1 MRKQIL
7 FAMLAVSLL
16 IQLPAFAQLAAPN
29 DDGVSIGHIHL
40 LVRDI
45 EAQKKVWV
53 EGLGAEVTKTGTLEM
68 LRLPGVFIIFT
79 KGEPTAGSD
88 GSTVNHIGFQ
98 VKDQVAIKAK
108 LAAVNV
114 QIQGIF
120 AAFPDG
126 VRIELLEDKAQTS
139 PVVMHHIHM
148 STPMGEQVRQWY
160 VKTFGAGVGSRRNLP
175 AAMFNGNEVD
185 FLPAQ
190 MPTAAT
196 KGRAID
202 HIGFEVKNLKAFC
215 DKLAATGVMF
225 ERPYTEISQIGL
237 KIAFVVDPIGT
248 RIELTEGLAGK

>member
-1 MRKQIL
+1 MRKHIIL
-7 FAMLAVSLL
+7 AMLAVSFC

-29 DDGVSIGHIHL
+29 DSGISIGHIHL

-45 EAQKKVWV
+45 EAQKKVWI
-53 EGLGAEVTKTGTLEM
+53 EGLGAEVTKTGSLEM
-68 LRLPGVFIIFT
+68 LRLPGVFIVFT

-98 VKDQVAIKAK
+98 VKDQAAIKAK

-114 QIQGIF
+114 QFQGIF

-148 STPMGEQVRQWY
+148 ATQGGEQIRQWY
-160 VKTFGAGVGSRRNLP
+160 VKTFGAEVGARRNLP
-175 AAMFNGNEVD
+175 SAMFNGNEVD

-190 MPTAAT
+190 MPTAPT

-215 DKLAATGVMF
+215 DKLAAGGVMF
-225 ERPYTEISQIGL
+225 ERPYTNISQIGL
-237 KIAFVVDPIGT
+237 KIAFIVDPIGT